1 MRLQEKL
8 MWAGVSVLGAIS
20 FGVVALTRGEPVNA
34 AWLLTAAVC
43 IYFIAYR
50 FYGLFVAKTALG
62 IDATRQTPAYRHN
75 DGIDYVPTNRFEL
88 FGHHFAAIAGAG
100 PLVGPVL
107 AAQMGYLPGTLWILA
122 GVVFAGAVQ
131 DMVVLFLSTRRD
143 GKSLGE
149 MIRTEMGPI
158 PGAAAG
164 IGVLLI
170 CVIIIAVLAL
180 VVVNALKGSPWGT
193 FAVLATIPIAFLM
206 GVYDRFFRPGRL
218 VEVTVL
224 GIVLLLAAI
233 IFGQNVADT
242 PAIAKYFTF
251 TGPTLALIII
261 GYGFVASV
269 IPVWLLL
276 VPRTYLST
284 FMKVGALVLLAVGI
298 IVVRPDLQMEA
309 VTKFVNGTGPVWA
322 GGLFP
327 FLFITIACGSVS
339 GWHALVSSGTT
350 PKMIENENQIPL
362 IGYGGMLTESF
373 VAIMAMIGASVIH
386 PGVYFAMNSSAGL
399 IGTTADHAAQ
409 VISTWG
415 FVVTPDILAQT
426 AHDVG
431 EASILSRTG
440 GAPTL
445 AVGMATIFSQFLGGK
460 ALMGI
465 WYHFAILFEALF
477 ILTTVDSG
485 TRVCRFM
492 IQDYVGNAIPAFSNT
507 KSWTNNILGSGIAC
521 AMWGYLL
528 YAGVIDPYGGIW
540 TMWPLF
546 GATNQMLAAIALILC
561 TVVLFKMKHERF
573 AWITMVPTAW
583 LVVCTVTAGLEK
595 VFSPDP
601 AVGFIS
607 HAMKFGSAVAANTV
621 LAPATTIEAMNRV
634 IFNDYL
640 DAGMA
645 ALAVALVIVMIVYA
659 GIEIP
664 RAMHTPKTTTIEI
677 GGGGPGAFA
686 GAAGD

>member
-309 VTKFVNGTGPVWA
+309 VTKFVDGTGPVWA